1 MKIRINLGAV
11 APVTMT
17 RNQNEFGTDTISW
30 DGLAESSAEFEAT
43 PAEILGL
50 LKEIGNDTRISDVI
64 SVIKGNTNITYKTEV
79 SDTGVKTL
87 KPVKEEEK
95 PLEPNPPVVKP
106 KDPVLVKWNEIKAE
120 LPAAGFVL
128 TDTPGQWEWTHT
140 GPIAKKTVS
149 ANKKKYPGRIQK
161 SITTGDDE
169 YECETE
175 SITLGSEKL
184 AARISLA
191 HNGINLKVTIGD
203 LREYEID
210 IRDYNDFVPSSFNI
224 HPVLLQDTMAQA
236 GYPKEVV
243 AICNKYFG
251 IKE

>member
-1 MKIRINLGAV
+1 MKIRINLGAI
-11 APVTMT
+11 APVSMT
-17 RNQNEFGTDTISW
+17 RNQNEFGMDTITW
-30 DGLAESSAEFEAT
+30 DGLAESSTELEAT

-50 LKEIGNDTRISDVI
+50 LKEIGNDTRVSDVI
-64 SVIKGNTNITYKTEV
+64 SAIKGNTNITYKTEV

-149 ANKKKYPGRIQK
+149 AKKSYPGRKQK
-161 SITTGDDE
+161 LITTNNAE

-210 IRDYNDFVPSSFNI
+210 IRDYNDFVPTSFNI
-224 HPVLLQDTMAQA
+224 HPVLLQDTMKQA

-243 AICNKYFG
+243 AICDKYFG